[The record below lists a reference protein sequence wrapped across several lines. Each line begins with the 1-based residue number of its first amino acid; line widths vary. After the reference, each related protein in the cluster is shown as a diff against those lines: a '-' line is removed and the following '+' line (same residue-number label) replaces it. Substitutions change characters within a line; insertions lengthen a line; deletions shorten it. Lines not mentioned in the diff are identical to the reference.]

1 MSIGPIQ
8 AFVIGF
14 PDNDMFEGRIA
25 EELAPSQRQRPDQDH
40 RRGVRDA

>member
-1 MSIGPIQ
+1 MGIGPIE

-25 EELAPSQRQRPDQDH
+25 EELARLATAANQDH
-40 RRGVRDA
+40 RRGVRVA

>member
-25 EELAPSQRQRPDQDH
+25 EITSEDD
-40 RRGVRDA
+40 DA